1 MKQITQRKFFIIY
14 AILLLVAIEIFMIL
28 TINLTVASK
37 SIVTALITLFL
48 SPLLGSLIVM
58 TTVKKYIGKF
68 TEDNFNKVFR
78 IISILIYMLGYLIVL
93 TPNMVLLSAYIIG
106 AVIGYLSNKK
116 IIEKMKEKYIE
127 KESFF
132 ENTKKIKPY
141 EFEKL
146 KSENIQEFLKINKI
160 TGVEFLIAK
169 IQPIKKKYVLW
180 KKSIKLPTY
189 IICFDNQYMY
199 FFELTKK
206 TKEYTEKGYVLEM
219 DKFMV
224 NRTKEKSSK
233 YILELEFEEGNIFNV
248 YIPKTYRRLEIQKEN
263 SKKLYEKLINI
274 NKEKEK
280 K

>member
-37 SIVTALITLFL
+37 SIVTALIALFL

-146 KSENIQEFLKINKI
+146 KSEIIQEYLKINKI
-160 TGVEFLIAK
+160 TGGNRHAK
-169 IQPIKKKYVLW
+169 L
-180 KKSIKLPTY
+180 
-189 IICFDNQYMY
+189 
-199 FFELTKK
+199 
-206 TKEYTEKGYVLEM
+206 
-219 DKFMV
+219 
-224 NRTKEKSSK
+224 
-233 YILELEFEEGNIFNV
+233 
-248 YIPKTYRRLEIQKEN
+248 
-263 SKKLYEKLINI
+263 
-274 NKEKEK
+274 
-280 K
+280 